1 MTIRSVSLST
11 LEQKLVQPGNIF
23 SEKAITFQ
31 RYKNIK
37 KGVIENLLSKVS
49 LNKIKNLPYGF

>member
-1 MTIRSVSLST
+1 MSLST

-23 SEKAITFQ
+23 NEKAITFQ
-31 RYKNIK
+31 RYKDIK